1 MEEQAEKM
9 LEAQSSR
16 IENYPELAAGIDRHL
31 SETRR
36 QNDRLEQCLARRGT
50 SSSSMKDVAA
60 KFTAVMQGIGGS
72 IASDE
77 VIKGA
82 MASYTF
88 EHFEISAY
96 RTLIAAAEL
105 AGDGETARVCTEICG
120 EEEAMANHLAGLLPQ
135 VATTYLQRSAREME
149 EAGGGFIERAGEV
162 LRDLRKDI
170 EEATEAPAEEEGTSP
185 LEPEAVEPE
194 PIPVQ
199 IRQPDPTPLQ
209 LLQTIVGPLIEPLAT
224 TGIVIVFVVFMLL
237 QREDL
242 RDRFIR
248 LFGTSD
254 LHRTTQ
260 ALGDAAERVGRYL
273 LMQLVVNVAVGIPVG
288 IGLWLI
294 GVPNPVLWGMLSV
307 VLRFVPFIGP
317 VIAAAFPLALSV
329 AVDPGWTMLL
339 WTAALFIVLELISGN
354 ILEPWL
360 YGASTGLSS
369 IAILAAA
376 IFWTWLWGP
385 VGLLLSTPLTV
396 CLVVL
401 GRHVHQFGFL
411 NVLLGSEP
419 VLEPAESL
427 YQRLLAGD
435 PDEATERAEEYLK
448 THSILMYYEEVAIP
462 ALSKFDHDRARG
474 VLTDERRALVAAGA
488 LTLVDNLS
496 EHEDASGQDENPESG
511 EDQAPAGDALPELI
525 EPGADWQ
532 DRPVLCA
539 GGRGNLDDVAAAIL
553 AQLLERRGLGTRVA
567 SFRAIETG
575 TYSSLDMDGI
585 QVICLSYMNPDSIAH
600 ARYALRRLR
609 RRASVPIV
617 VGFWSVEPT
626 DPKAPDLV
634 TATGPTCPRR
644 RSPRR
649 SRRS

>member
-1 MEEQAEKM
+1 MDRDRPPPRTVLQPTILPGPRASGT
-9 LEAQSSR
+9 QS
-16 IENYPELAAGIDRHL
+16 LAALVIAIGALYFGRDVFVP
-31 SETRR
+31 
-36 QNDRLEQCLARRGT
+36 LA
-50 SSSSMKDVAA
+50 
-60 KFTAVMQGIGGS
+60 
-72 IASDE
+72 
-77 VIKGA
+77 
-82 MASYTF
+82 
-88 EHFEISAY
+88 
-96 RTLIAAAEL
+96 
-105 AGDGETARVCTEICG
+105 
-120 EEEAMANHLAGLLPQ
+120 LAGLLSFALAPVIAALRRRGMPRTPAVITVVILAFLGIFVFGFVVAGQ
-135 VATTYLQRSAREME
+135 VSQLGASLPRYEYNIREKIRSLQSSAP
-149 EAGGGFIERAGEV
+149 GGGLVERAAEA
-162 LRDLRKDI
+162 LRDLRQDI
-170 EEATEAPAEEEGTSP
+170 QEATEAPAEEEGSSP
-185 LEPEAVEPE
+185 LEPEASEPE

-199 IRQPDPTPLQ
+199 IRQPDPAPLQ

-248 LFGTSD
+248 LVGSRD

-273 LMQLVVNVAVGIPVG
+273 LMQLLVNTAYGVPVG

-294 GVPNPVLWGMLSV
+294 GVPNPLLWGMLSV

-317 VIAAAFPLALSV
+317 IIAAAFPLALSI

-339 WTAALFIVLELISGN
+339 WTAALFILLELISGN
-354 ILEPWL
+354 IVEPWL
-360 YGASTGLSS
+360 YGASTGLSA

-401 GRHVHQFGFL
+401 GRHAPQFGFL

-435 PDEATERAEEYLK
+435 PDEATERAEEYLR
-448 THSILMYYEEVAIP
+448 THSILAYYEEVAIP
-462 ALSKFDHDRARG
+462 ALSMFEHDRARG
-474 VLTDERRALVAAGA
+474 VLTDERRALVAAAA

-496 EHEDASGQDENPESG
+496 EHEDANGRG
-511 EDQAPAGDALPELI
+511 EVGEAAAEQALPERALPEAI
-525 EPGADWQ
+525 EPGLGWE

-553 AQLLERRGLGTRVA
+553 AQLLERCGIDTRVA
-567 SFRAIETG
+567 SYEAITTG
-575 TYSSLDMDGI
+575 AYANLDMTGV
-585 QVICLSYMNPDSIAH
+585 QVVCLSYMNPDSIAH
-600 ARYALRRLR
+600 ARYAVRRLR
-609 RRASVPIV
+609 RRTSVPIA
-617 VGFWSVEPT
+617 VGFWSLDPE
-626 DPKAPDLV
+626 DPKCPDLV
-634 TATGPTCPRR
+634 TAT
-644 RSPRR
+644 RSDLSATSLGGAIEEILRLVPMAGA
-649 SRRS
+649 SGEAAVMG

>member
-1 MEEQAEKM
+1 MDRDRPPPRTVLQPTILPGPRESGT
-9 LEAQSSR
+9 QS
-16 IENYPELAAGIDRHL
+16 LAALVVVVGALYFGRDVFVP
-31 SETRR
+31 
-36 QNDRLEQCLARRGT
+36 LA
-50 SSSSMKDVAA
+50 
-60 KFTAVMQGIGGS
+60 
-72 IASDE
+72 
-77 VIKGA
+77 
-82 MASYTF
+82 
-88 EHFEISAY
+88 
-96 RTLIAAAEL
+96 
-105 AGDGETARVCTEICG
+105 
-120 EEEAMANHLAGLLPQ
+120 LAGLLSFALAPVIAALRRRGVPRTPAVITVVMLAFLGIFVFGFVVAGQ
-135 VATTYLQRSAREME
+135 VSQLGASLPRYEFNIREKIRSLQSSAP
-149 EAGGGFIERAGEV
+149 GGGLVERAAEA
-162 LRDLRKDI
+162 LRDLRQDI
-170 EEATEAPAEEEGTSP
+170 EEATEAPAEEEGSSP
-185 LEPEAVEPE
+185 LEPEASEPE

-199 IRQPDPTPLQ
+199 IRQPDPAPLQ
-209 LLQTIVGPLIEPLAT
+209 MLQTIVGPLIEPLAT

-248 LFGTSD
+248 LVGSRD

-273 LMQLVVNVAVGIPVG
+273 LMQLLVNVAYGIPIG

-294 GVPNPVLWGMLSV
+294 GVPNPLLWGMLSV

-317 VIAAAFPLALSV
+317 IIAAAFPLALSI

-354 ILEPWL
+354 IVEPWL

-376 IFWTWLWGP
+376 VFWTWLWGP

-401 GRHVHQFGFL
+401 GRHVPQFGFL

-448 THSILMYYEEVAIP
+448 SHSILEYYEDVAIP
-462 ALSKFDHDRARG
+462 ALSMFEHDRARG
-474 VLTDERRALVAAGA
+474 VLTDERRALVAAAA

-496 EHEDASGQDENPESG
+496 EHEDTNGREEVG
-511 EDQAPAGDALPELI
+511 EAGAEQALPERALPETI
-525 EPGADWQ
+525 EPGVGWE

-553 AQLLERRGLGTRVA
+553 AQLLERCGIGTRVA
-567 SFRAIETG
+567 PYEAITTG
-575 TYSSLDMDGI
+575 AYANLDMTG
-585 QVICLSYMNPDSIAH
+585 VEVVCLSYMNPDSIAH
-600 ARYALRRLR
+600 ARYAVRRLR
-609 RRASVPIV
+609 RRTSVPIV
-617 VGFWSVEPT
+617 VGFWSVDPA
-626 DPKAPDLV
+626 DPKGPDLV
-634 TATGPTCPRR
+634 TATGRTFQPL
-644 RSPRR
+644 RSAGQ
-649 SRRS
+649 SRRSSILP

>member
-1 MEEQAEKM
+1 MDKDLPPSRTVQ
-9 LEAQSSR
+9 QSNILPGRSATGTHS
-16 IENYPELAAGIDRHL
+16 LAVFVVVIGALYFGRDVFVP
-31 SETRR
+31 
-36 QNDRLEQCLARRGT
+36 LA
-50 SSSSMKDVAA
+50 
-60 KFTAVMQGIGGS
+60 
-72 IASDE
+72 
-77 VIKGA
+77 
-82 MASYTF
+82 
-88 EHFEISAY
+88 
-96 RTLIAAAEL
+96 
-105 AGDGETARVCTEICG
+105 
-120 EEEAMANHLAGLLPQ
+120 LAGLLSFALAPLIAALRRRGLPRTPAVLTVVILAFLSIFVFGFVVAGQ
-135 VATTYLQRSAREME
+135 VSELGASLPRYEYNIREKVRSLQSSAP
-149 EAGGGFIERAGEV
+149 GGGFVERAGEV

-273 LMQLVVNVAVGIPVG
+273 LMQLVVNVAVGIPIG

-294 GVPNPVLWGMLSV
+294 GVPNPVLWGMLSI

-448 THSILMYYEEVAIP
+448 THSIAGVLRGGRDTG
-462 ALSKFDHDRARG
+462 ALDVRARSCPWRP
-474 VLTDERRALVAAGA
+474 DRRAPRACRRRRPDAGRQ
-488 LTLVDNLS
+488 S
-496 EHEDASGQDENPESG
+496 F
-511 EDQAPAGDALPELI
+511 
-525 EPGADWQ
+525 
-532 DRPVLCA
+532 
-539 GGRGNLDDVAAAIL
+539 
-553 AQLLERRGLGTRVA
+553 GTRGRQWAGREPRVRGGPG
-567 SFRAIETG
+567 SG
-575 TYSSLDMDGI
+575 
-585 QVICLSYMNPDSIAH
+585 
-600 ARYALRRLR
+600 RRCF
-609 RRASVPIV
+609 A
-617 VGFWSVEPT
+617 
-626 DPKAPDLV
+626 
-634 TATGPTCPRR
+634 
-644 RSPRR
+644 
-649 SRRS
+649 